1 MPEQQVKFARHETM
15 TPTRRKRHIENS
27 FIQRDA
33 LGRTDPPFVD
43 EGCCKPFAWSAN
55 SVHRQAVQPAAPLR
69 RRAHGWR
76 PVVLT
81 SAKAKA
87 TSRRWWSPVTV
98 ETFELRDERHIAVI
112 GTSYRLRISYSLPQ
126 NLTHTQVGARR
137 RSRASRRPEQV
148 PSSNVP
154 ITVTLANPV

>member
-1 MPEQQVKFARHETM
+1 MPT
-15 TPTRRKRHIENS
+15 
-27 FIQRDA
+27 DA
-33 LGRTDPPFVD
+33 DSQPGPPLVD

-81 SAKAKA
+81 SAKRHLGAGGHQ
-87 TSRRWWSPVTV
+87 SPV
-98 ETFELRDERHIAVI
+98 ETSELRDERHIAVI

-137 RSRASRRPEQV
+137 RSRFLRGARQGPF
-148 PSSNVP
+148 SNVP
-154 ITVTLANPV
+154 ISVTSTDERCAPTMVSHYHYTRGSTPSEGSDFDN

>member
-1 MPEQQVKFARHETM
+1 MKIHSLNHST
-15 TPTRRKRHIENS
+15 
-27 FIQRDA
+27 
-33 LGRTDPPFVD
+33 GRA
-43 EGCCKPFAWSAN
+43 GQNRSA
-55 SVHRQAVQPAAPLR
+55 VR
-69 RRAHGWR
+69 RRGVLQAFR
-76 PVVLT
+76 VVGKLGASTGCAAGCT
-81 SAKAKA
+81 SPATGSRMETSRVDQRKA

-137 RSRASRRPEQV
+137 RSHASRRPEQV

-154 ITVTLANPV
+154 ITVTLASETFIQSYCTPYVSCLCPVTLS

>member
-1 MPEQQVKFARHETM
+1 MSVLITNAQRANAATKQKASGCNRLANGRRQ
-15 TPTRRKRHIENS
+15 PTRSAPSRRGVLQAFRVVVKLGASTGCAAGCTSPATGSRMETS
-27 FIQRDA
+27 RVDQR
-33 LGRTDPPFVD
+33 
-43 EGCCKPFAWSAN
+43 
-55 SVHRQAVQPAAPLR
+55 
-69 RRAHGWR
+69 
-76 PVVLT
+76 
-81 SAKAKA
+81 KA

-137 RSRASRRPEQV
+137 RSRASRRPEA
-148 PSSNVP
+148 SALLNVP